1 MMNDGM
7 FVVGFDPLELLNS
20 DTKIKPDLLVKVSLS
35 DKKTLTH
42 QRIRFKNGR
51 FISFLVMC

>member
-35 DKKTLTH
+35 DKKNLH
-42 QRIRFKNGR
+42 SSKDQIKNGR

>member
-35 DKKTLTH
+35 DKKKPSL
-42 QRIRFKNGR
+42 IKGSDLKMEDLYLF
-51 FISFLVMC
+51 